1 MCVFTLSLILFTIA
15 CSTAAKPFSADSNT
29 YLETAVLNFG
39 DDETL
44 DYQLFNGQP
53 SGDQWLPQNQDVPT
67 DASNT
72 NGIGTDDL
80 VSQDISDLDGVD
92 GSYSQASLDES
103 SPPIDPA
110 NPENRAYYAAAC
122 DTDVGT
128 EVLSSSVLLKARDLN
143 DIFKITL
150 GDQKE
155 EPFCKNPTF
164 QPPTLQPPTL
174 QPDWFSRPIVHPL
187 NQARCPVET
196 DGIQPIALCCYAADF
211 GSLGDRIAVARDCY
225 TCEFSIH
232 CR

>member
-164 QPPTLQPPTL
+164 PPPPAPPPNAAPRLVLKT
-174 QPDWFSRPIVHPL
+174 DS
-187 NQARCPVET
+187 APVESSALPCRNRWDPT
-196 DGIQPIALCCYAADF
+196 DCTL
-211 GSLGDRIAVARDCY
+211 LLRRRLWVAGRSHRRRSRLLY
-225 TCEFSIH
+225 M
-232 CR
+232 